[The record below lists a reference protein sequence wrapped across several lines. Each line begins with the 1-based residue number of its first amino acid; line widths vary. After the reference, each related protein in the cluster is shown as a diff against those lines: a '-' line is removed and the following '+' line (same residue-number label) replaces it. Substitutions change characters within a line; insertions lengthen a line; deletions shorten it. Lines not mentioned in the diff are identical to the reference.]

1 MALVL
6 QIEAEKGS
14 SHVVAELACDSAAM
28 FKSSIEFGTY
38 AEFKGIVLL
47 LFFSPALPL
56 RRSTP
61 LWSAH

>member
-38 AEFKGIVLL
+38 AEFKGIVL
-47 LFFSPALPL
+47 FFPPL
-56 RRSTP
+56 HRRSTP